1 MSVAAAVQPEAGRA
15 TALPLLS
22 VEDLTVEFATARG
35 RLDAVSGVTLDV
47 RAGET
52 FAIVGESGSGKSVT
66 GLALMR
72 LLDRTTASVAA
83 TACRFRQKDGRI
95 IDLIRCPDVQMR
107 AVRGAEIAMIF
118 QDPLSSLNP
127 VFPIGEQIA
136 EAIRWHQKTGAKEA
150 RRRAGKLL
158 DEVGI
163 AGGAKRLDDYPHELS
178 GGMRQRI
185 VIAMALACDP
195 QLLIADEP
203 TTALD
208 VTIQA
213 QIITL
218 LKRQQADR
226 GMAMIFVTHD
236 LGLVEEVA
244 DRVAVMYAGRI
255 VEEGPAE
262 QVLDWPLHPYTKALL
277 DCNPHLALRSLSGV
291 GADGEPGELRPIPGQ
306 PADPMCRPKGC
317 SFHPRCPLAID
328 ACRTAPPPAATAAP
342 GRTTRC
348 IRWEALA

>member
-1 MSVAAAVQPEAGRA
+1 MSVVTARRGA
-15 TALPLLS
+15 TAPGQAPAEAALLA
-22 VEDLTVEFATARG
+22 VRDLRVAFATPQGLLR
-35 RLDAVSGVTLDV
+35 AVEGVTLELQP
-47 RAGET
+47 GET
-52 FAIVGESGSGKSVT
+52 LAIVGESGSGKSVT

-72 LLDRTTASVAA
+72 LLARTGASVTAA
-83 TACRFRQKDGRI
+83 ACRFRQKNGRT
-95 IDLIRCPDVQMR
+95 IDLLTCPEPDVR
-107 AVRGAEIAMIF
+107 GVRGAEIAMIF

-150 RRRAGKLL
+150 RRQAGKLL

-178 GGMRQRI
+178 GGMRQRV

-218 LKRQQADR
+218 LKRQQAER

-244 DRVAVMYAGRI
+244 DRVAVMYAGRV

-262 QVLDWPLHPYTKALL
+262 QVLERPLHPYTKALL
-277 DCNPHLALRSLSGV
+277 DCNPHFALR
-291 GADGEPGELRPIPGQ
+291 AITEGEPGELRPIPGQ
-306 PADPMCRPKGC
+306 PADPMSRPKGC

>member
-1 MSVAAAVQPEAGRA
+1 MSVAAALRPDENAA
-15 TALPLLS
+15 ASLPLLAI
-22 VEDLTVEFATARG
+22 EELTVRFATARG
-35 RLDAVSGVTLDV
+35 RLDAVAGVTLDV
-47 RAGET
+47 RPGET
-52 FAIVGESGSGKSVT
+52 LAIVGESGSGKSVT

-72 LLDRTTASVAA
+72 LLDRTTAEVTA
-83 TACRFRQKDGRI
+83 TTCRYRRKDGWM
-95 IDLIRCPDVQMR
+95 IDLVTCPEAEMR

-127 VFPIGEQIA
+127 VFRIGEQIA
-136 EAIRWHQKTGAKEA
+136 EAIRWHRGIGGREA
-150 RRRAGKLL
+150 RYEAGRLL

-163 AGGAKRLDDYPHELS
+163 AGGASRLDDYPHELS

-185 VIAMALACDP
+185 VIAIALACDP

-218 LKRQQADR
+218 LKRQQAER

-255 VEEGPAE
+255 VEEGPADA
-262 QVLDWPLHPYTKALL
+262 VLGRPLHPYTRALL
-277 DCNPHLALRSLSGV
+277 DCNPHFALRAMTE
-291 GADGEPGELRPIPGQ
+291 GARAELRPIPGQ
-306 PADPMCRPKGC
+306 PADPMRRPWGC

-328 ACRTAPPPAATAAP
+328 ACRKAPPPTALPAT